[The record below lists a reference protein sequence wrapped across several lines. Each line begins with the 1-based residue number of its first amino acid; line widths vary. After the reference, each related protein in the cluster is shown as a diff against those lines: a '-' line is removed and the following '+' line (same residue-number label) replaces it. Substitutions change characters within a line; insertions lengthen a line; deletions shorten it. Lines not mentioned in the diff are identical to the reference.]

1 MEQNFERGKKV
12 EEKAAV
18 LKKIEREELIEIK
31 DLVKSLEEDLDNNE
45 IEQIFKDKAFDL
57 AIKNEGFKGK
67 ISLLYEVLLYKLG
80 VIPRVSLDKYRK
92 DYILKK
98 KLETIQN
105 KICILEQMTNEIMDY
120 DYKNQKC
127 EPEKSVQQKEKKHQK
142 QENGI
147 LMVILHFSRN
157 VR

>member
-57 AIKNEGFKGK
+57 AIKNEGCKGK

-80 VIPRVSLDKYRK
+80 VIPW
-92 DYILKK
+92 INT
-98 KLETIQN
+98 E
-105 KICILEQMTNEIMDY
+105 KII
-120 DYKNQKC
+120 
-127 EPEKSVQQKEKKHQK
+127 
-142 QENGI
+142 
-147 LMVILHFSRN
+147 F
-157 VR
+157 